1 MASIE
6 MISVSEYARRRG
18 VSRQTAH
25 KAVRRCAI
33 PLTNGL
39 LDPLVAD
46 VLWKA
51 RTDPL
56 QQQRSLGQN
65 LRRMVPGADG
75 EGPVEDN
82 DFRRRRE
89 AAEAKIAE
97 INLAERERTLCNAAE
112 AQRVFNRFL
121 SALKAQMDA
130 IPDRISAEFGTDDAM
145 RRKLRHRLV
154 EELSQIRTELVLAG
168 RQADQ

>member
-1 MASIE
+1 MASVE
-6 MISVSEYARRRG
+6 MITMAEYARRRG
-18 VSRQTAH
+18 VSRATVH
-25 KAVRRCAI
+25 KAVRRCSI
-33 PLTNGL
+33 PMTDGK

-46 VLWKA
+46 VLWTA

-56 QQQRSLGQN
+56 QQRRSLGQN
-65 LRRMVPGADG
+65 LRHSAPPTDG
-75 EGPVEDN
+75 GGPVVEN

-89 AAEAKIAE
+89 AAEAKLAE
-97 INLAERERTLCNAAE
+97 ITLAERERTLCNAAE

-130 IPDRISAEFGTDDAM
+130 VPDRISAEFGTDDAM

-168 RQADQ
+168 RQGDQ

>member
-1 MASIE
+1 MEHALIKMA
-6 MISVSEYARRRG
+6 EYARRRG
-18 VSRQTAH
+18 VSRATVH
-25 KAVRRCAI
+25 KAVNRCAI
-33 PLTNGL
+33 PMMDGK

-65 LRRMVPGADG
+65 LRRPAPGPDG

-89 AAEAKIAE
+89 AAEAKLAE

-112 AQRVFNRFL
+112 AQKILNRFL
-121 SALKAQMDA
+121 SALKAQLDA

-145 RRKLRHRLV
+145 RRKLRHRLI
-154 EELSQIRTELVLAG
+154 EEINQIRTELVLAG